1 MNHFALPSA
10 EYAHSSELS
19 RGNPLR
25 YGDQATQQLIE
36 QVCKQTG
43 SPASAL
49 KAKVVGGAS
58 VVDELKQSSAIGLLN
73 VEMARA
79 VLQKVG
85 IPIVNEAV
93 GGDSGRKVYFYTET
107 GRLRVSSLK

>member
-1 MNHFALPSA
+1 MRTHPSCRGEIRFATEIRQPN
-10 EYAHSSELS
+10 SSLS
-19 RGNPLR
+19 KFVNKRARLLR
-25 YGDQATQQLIE
+25 RS
-36 QVCKQTG
+36 KQ
-43 SPASAL
+43 
-49 KAKVVGGAS
+49 K
-58 VVDELKQSSAIGLLN
+58 LKQSSAIGLLN